1 MTRSTSIEIPDL
13 TGQRAIITGASD
25 GIGFEIALGF
35 ARAGSELVLPV
46 RDAAKGEAAAQKIRD
61 AVPGVAVSTR
71 PFDLSSLESVA
82 AFADGMLAD
91 GAPVTHLINN
101 AGVMTPP
108 MRQLTADGFELQ
120 FGANYLGHFAL
131 VQRLM
136 PVLRAGGARVVSQTS
151 FAADGAR
158 INWDDLQFA
167 RRYSAQRAYGQ
178 SKLALM
184 MFAFEL
190 DRRSQAGGWGIE
202 SSVAHPGI
210 ALTNLLAAH
219 PELGRT
225 RDTGLVRV
233 IRRLTRLGI
242 LVQTADGGALP
253 ALYAATTA
261 RHGSFSGPG
270 GFLHLSGAP
279 TSQAVYKSASNRTDA
294 ERLWAISELL
304 TGDSFSTLPAQG

>member
-1 MTRSTSIEIPDL
+1 MTRSTFIDLPDFR
-13 TGQRAIITGASD
+13 GQRAIITGASD
-25 GIGFEIALGF
+25 GIGLEIALGF

-46 RDAAKGEAAAQKIRD
+46 RTVAKGEAAVRKIRD
-61 AVPGVAVSTR
+61 AVPGAVVSTKA
-71 PFDLSSLESVA
+71 FDLSSLESVA
-82 AFADGMLAD
+82 AFADGVLAD

-108 MRQLTADGFELQ
+108 LRQLTADGFELQ

-136 PVLRAGGARVVSQTS
+136 PLLRAGGARVVSQTS

-184 MFAFEL
+184 LFALEL
-190 DRRSQAGGWGIE
+190 DRRSEAGGWGIE

-233 IRRLTRLGI
+233 IRLLVRLGI
-242 LVQTADGGALP
+242 LVQTAGGAVLFP
-253 ALYAATTA
+253 RCTRRAA
-261 RHGSFSGPG
+261 
-270 GFLHLSGAP
+270 
-279 TSQAVYKSASNRTDA
+279 
-294 ERLWAISELL
+294 
-304 TGDSFSTLPAQG
+304 